1 MDEVLHN
8 ARSDLS
14 EGDASGD
21 EDDAEGGHGTP
32 DHRAALHAGAEQD
45 CG

>member
-8 ARSDLS
+8 ARPELS
-14 EGDASGD
+14 EGDAGGD

-32 DHRAALHAGAEQD
+32 DHRTALHRGQD
-45 CG
+45 CD